1 MSFDTKGIGEY
12 HATYEI
18 DSRHTSMDTS
28 VFDAIATMTVSRKA
42 IRNATSVMK
51 GSVTIGLYPVESSE
65 ELIMSLVSYPALTE
79 SLVESYFITME
90 KLETR
95 MAGDHYELT
104 GTGELRVSDTMILLN
119 YSTCQLFVTITL
131 K

>member
-1 MSFDTKGIGEY
+1 VEDELEKWEPSDNGNRNIDMSFDTKGIGEY

-51 GSVTIGLYPVESSE
+51 GSVTIGLYPVESYE
-65 ELIMSLVSYPALTE
+65 ELIMSLVSISPCTDN
-79 SLVESYFITME
+79 T
-90 KLETR
+90 KR
-95 MAGDHYELT
+95 
-104 GTGELRVSDTMILLN
+104 
-119 YSTCQLFVTITL
+119 